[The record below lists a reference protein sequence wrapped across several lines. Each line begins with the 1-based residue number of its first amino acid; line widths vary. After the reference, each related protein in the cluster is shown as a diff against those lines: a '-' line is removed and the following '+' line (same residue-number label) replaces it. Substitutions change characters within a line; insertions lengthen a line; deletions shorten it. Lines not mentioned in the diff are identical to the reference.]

1 MPKTAPEMEGNL
13 KMDILKVD
21 VNSIGN
27 KMKRKEMYS
36 KQKALKSKLKKKEK
50 KKRKRLQDELGDDA
64 PPVVKQKT
72 QDNTRELDETVVED
86 DDEEVKAEEQQ
97 DEFSN
102 HHRKEVIPKVI
113 ITTNYRPTKRMI
125 DFIKDLLQLIPNSFY
140 YSRRKFAI
148 KKVIEYAKEKD
159 FTDIIVIN
167 EDRKKL
173 NAMTMTHLPE
183 GPTAHFKLSSVKL
196 HSEIPGSG
204 AVSRHKPEVIL
215 NNFSTRLGH
224 RIGRMLGSLF
234 HQEPNFKGR
243 RVATF
248 HNQRDF
254 IFFRH
259 HRYIFSSMEKA
270 RIQELGP
277 QFTLKLK
284 WLQHGTF
291 DTKFGEYEWMHK
303 KEMDTSRKRFFL

>member
-1 MPKTAPEMEGNL
+1 MSWQADERGHDKAAV
-13 KMDILKVD
+13 LKVD
-21 VNSIGN
+21 TSTIPN
-27 KMKRKEMYS
+27 KIKRQEIYQKQKTLKRKI
-36 KQKALKSKLKKKEK
+36 KKKEK
-50 KKRKRLQDELGDDA
+50 EKRKKVRAELGDDA
-64 PPVVKQKT
+64 PPMTVQKT
-72 QDNTRELDETVVED
+72 QDNTKEEDETVVAD
-86 DDEEVKAEEQQ
+86 NDEEVAAAEAQ
-97 DEFSN
+97 DEFATHFSN
-102 HHRKEVIPKVI
+102 EATPKII
-113 ITTNYRPTKRMI
+113 ITTNYKPTKRMI
-125 DFIKDLLQLIPNSFY
+125 EFIKDLLKLVPNSYY
-140 YSRRKFAI
+140 YSRKRYAI

-159 FTDIIVIN
+159 FTDIVIIN

-173 NAMTMTHLPE
+173 NAMTITHLPE
-183 GPTAHFKLSSVKL
+183 GPTAHFKLSSVRL
-196 HSEIPGSG
+196 HNEMHGAGS
-204 AVSRHKPEVIL
+204 VSNHKPEVIL

-224 RIGRMLGSLF
+224 RVGRLLGSMF

-254 IFFRH
+254 IFVRH

-291 DTKFGEYEWMHK
+291 DTKYGEYEWMHK

>member
-1 MPKTAPEMEGNL
+1 MG
-13 KMDILKVD
+13 
-21 VNSIGN
+21 
-27 KMKRKEMYS
+27 
-36 KQKALKSKLKKKEK
+36 
-50 KKRKRLQDELGDDA
+50 
-64 PPVVKQKT
+64 
-72 QDNTRELDETVVED
+72 TREADETVVQD
-86 DDEEVKAEEQQ
+86 DDEEVQKAEDA
-97 DEFSN
+97 DEFATHFAN
-102 HHRKEVIPKVI
+102 ETTPKII
-113 ITTNYRPTKRMI
+113 ITTNYKPTKRMI
-125 DFIKDLLQLIPNSFY
+125 EFIMDLLKLVPNSFY
-140 YSRRKFAI
+140 YSRKKYAI

-173 NAMTMTHLPE
+173 NAMTFTHLPE
-183 GPTAHFKLSSVKL
+183 GPTAHFKLSSVRL
-196 HSEIPGSG
+196 HSEMHGAGS
-204 AVSRHKPEVIL
+204 VSRHKPEVIL
-215 NNFSTRLGH
+215 NNFTTRLGH
-224 RIGRMLGSLF
+224 RIGRLLGSLF

-254 IFFRH
+254 IFVRH
-259 HRYIFSSMEKA
+259 HRYIFSGPEKA

-291 DTKFGEYEWMHK
+291 DTKYGEYEWMHK